1 MTVACELTNGECW
14 DLLERVSLGRLLY
27 SSAGLPVAQLVRFVV
42 RNKVVMVSLDQVTAA
57 RLLPAGVEFVA
68 LQADDFVEGAQ
79 TGRSITVYGRAQ
91 VVSQQRRGGAEAA
104 GLPSHEGN
112 AVYACVAPTH
122 LRGSRLDLRT

>member
-1 MTVACELTNGECW
+1 VQQTQCW
-14 DLLERVSLGRLLY
+14 HLLDRVSLGRLLY

-68 LQADDFVEGAQ
+68 LQVDDFAESAQ
-79 TGRSITVYGRAQ
+79 AGHSVTVYGRAQ

-104 GLPSHEGN
+104 GLPSYEGK
-112 AVYACVAPTH
+112 AVYACLAPTH